1 MKEQKNTLL
10 TIPNALS
17 LLRLL
22 MIPAFVWLYLHGQP
36 GATAAVLVL
45 SGLTDVADGWIARH
59 FQQISDF
66 GKAFDPV
73 ADKLTQA
80 AMLLCLVTTHP
91 LMLLPLSLLVVKE
104 LLCGA
109 LALLAIRRTGV
120 VPMAKWHGK
129 AATALLYAMMTLHL
143 VWASM
148 PGWCSGS
155 LTAACVAIMLI
166 SLVCYAC
173 DSLRVLRADKSDE

>member
-1 MKEQKNTLL
+1 MKKHQVGLL
-10 TIPNALS
+10 TIPNLLS

-22 MIPAFVWLYLHGQP
+22 MIPAFVWLYLRGQP

-59 FQQISDF
+59 FNQISDF

-80 AMLLCLVTTHP
+80 AMLLCLVSTHP
-91 LMLLPLSLLVVKE
+91 VMLIPFGLLVAKE
-104 LLCGA
+104 LLCGT

-129 AATALLYAMMTLHL
+129 VATAMLYTMMTLHL
-143 VWASM
+143 VWVSM
-148 PGWCSGS
+148 PDWCSGG
-155 LTAACVAIMLI
+155 LTAACVAMMLI